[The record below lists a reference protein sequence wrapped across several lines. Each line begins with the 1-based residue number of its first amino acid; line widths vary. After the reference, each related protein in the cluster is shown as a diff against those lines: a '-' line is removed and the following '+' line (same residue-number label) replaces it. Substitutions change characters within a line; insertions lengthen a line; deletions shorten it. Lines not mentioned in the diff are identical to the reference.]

1 MGDGPREDKPD
12 IEFHV
17 PKVGRRS
24 LEAIT
29 ARLQEMQRELDERA
43 PVDPNADDEPGAGP
57 DPPGS

>member
-1 MGDGPREDKPD
+1 MDDRERDRPPD

-29 ARLQEMQRELDERA
+29 ARLREMQRELDERA
-43 PVDPNADDEPGAGP
+43 PVDPNAEDEAQE
-57 DPPGS
+57 GSDRPES

>member
-1 MGDGPREDKPD
+1 MDDRKPGESQD

-29 ARLQEMQRELDERA
+29 ARLREMQRELDERT
-43 PVDPNADDEPGAGP
+43 PVDPAAEEPSAGS
-57 DPPGS
+57 DPPES